1 MIVNLKPTNL
11 EARKISFVQEFLKIN
26 NEYVINVLEKLLH
39 KNKFEQNLK
48 PMSLEQLNL
57 EIDQSLED
65 EKNDRLT
72 SAKSLKENIQ
82 KWI

>member
-1 MIVNLKPTNL
+1 MNL
-11 EARKISFVQEFLKIN
+11 EARKISFVQEFLRIN
-26 NEYVINVLEKLLH
+26 NEYVINALEKLLH
-39 KNKFEQNLK
+39 KNKSEQFEQNLK

-72 SAKSLKENIQ
+72 SAKSLKENIH